1 MKVTGFLL
9 LIAGWII
16 FLTALWLLM
25 RAPAQASFIV
35 AGLGVEIVGLV
46 LVAQSHRI
54 FRSDRP

>member
-1 MKVTGFLL
+1 M

-16 FLTALWLLM
+16 VLTALWLLR